1 MTGSLS
7 LKKSFI
13 FNRILAFSMGFPRGS
28 YGKESCLQCRRPVF
42 NHWVSK
48 KPWRREWLP
57 TPVSLSGEFYGQ
69 RSLAGYSPWACKEPE
84 KSRVE
89 FGISKIQC

>member
-7 LKKSFI
+7 LKKSFV

-28 YGKESCLQCRRPVF
+28 DGKESCLQCSRTLF

-57 TPVSLSGEFYGQ
+57 TPVSLPGESQGQ
-69 RSLAGYSPWACKEPE
+69 RSLWAT
-84 KSRVE
+84 VHGIATVGTQLTE
-89 FGISKIQC
+89 FPMWC